1 MKSVLIDVTFE
12 GNGIVNFDDGERQM
26 DILRAIG
33 MKGILHK
40 DIGNK
45 NIKIA
50 KHEYYPIKVSEE
62 NDEVKYGYKIK
73 VSSDCLRNAIF
84 GDTPPID
91 IIFNDY
97 IFARYAVS
105 EKALCRGYGFMTD
118 NGSYTRST
126 VLTIDDAEQ
135 TDMNEF
141 INLQV
146 NTKTGERNSNS
157 LRYTE
162 TIGKKEYHTKGKIEL
177 AKLAFVSASP
187 KFDRMAIDPDLVRNQ
202 IFDDAVKERYGELA
216 KIEKGYFSL
225 KDNELSVPYSEFGY
239 LINKEMVDYLTKWM
253 LKRILGIEINR
264 AGASLKVKKLYIKF
278 VNNIFKDVYSDP
290 EVDADGWKLI
300 KSDDDIDNLEMIY
313 NDDIWVKSNDKDI
326 IDFEKE
332 VEEMKQKLAEA
343 KENKKKKDKKKEETK
358 Q

>member
-97 IFARYAVS
+97 IFARYAV
-105 EKALCRGYGFMTD
+105 
-118 NGSYTRST
+118 
-126 VLTIDDAEQ
+126 
-135 TDMNEF
+135 
-141 INLQV
+141 
-146 NTKTGERNSNS
+146 
-157 LRYTE
+157 
-162 TIGKKEYHTKGKIEL
+162 
-177 AKLAFVSASP
+177 
-187 KFDRMAIDPDLVRNQ
+187 
-202 IFDDAVKERYGELA
+202 
-216 KIEKGYFSL
+216 
-225 KDNELSVPYSEFGY
+225 
-239 LINKEMVDYLTKWM
+239 
-253 LKRILGIEINR
+253 
-264 AGASLKVKKLYIKF
+264 
-278 VNNIFKDVYSDP
+278 
-290 EVDADGWKLI
+290 
-300 KSDDDIDNLEMIY
+300 
-313 NDDIWVKSNDKDI
+313 
-326 IDFEKE
+326 
-332 VEEMKQKLAEA
+332 
-343 KENKKKKDKKKEETK
+343 
-358 Q
+358 